1 MEKNDN
7 FIEKAIYYSS
17 AVFLL
22 ATLWQKIKRGD
33 SVEEVQK
40 ILIGEGSKNDDSGE

>member
-7 FIEKAIYYSS
+7 WIDKALYYSS

-22 ATLWQKIKRGD
+22 ATLYQKIKSGD

-40 ILIGEGSKNDDSGE
+40 ILIGEGSKNDNSGE